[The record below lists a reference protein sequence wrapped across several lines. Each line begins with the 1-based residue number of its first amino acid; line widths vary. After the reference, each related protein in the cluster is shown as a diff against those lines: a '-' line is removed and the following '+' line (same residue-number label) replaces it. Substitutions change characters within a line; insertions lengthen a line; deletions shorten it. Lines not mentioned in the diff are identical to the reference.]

1 MKSFLIATSL
11 YLLFGLT
18 GINYS
23 QVTTQWSSVYNG
35 SANDTDVVT
44 SMTVDNQ
51 GNVYVTGYSKGST
64 TGRDIA
70 TVKYNS
76 SGQQI
81 WAERFN
87 DDNSNKDDAANAIA
101 VDAVGNV
108 YVTGYSTGL
117 TSFKDII
124 TVKYSSSGNL
134 VWSSRYNGL
143 GNDDDLASAIAVDGL
158 GNVFV
163 TGYSVG
169 LISSEDFL
177 TIKYNSGGSEIWI
190 GEYDNPDMNDIDIAN
205 AMILDGSGNIYV
217 TGYSIGNGSAED
229 FATVKYNAVG
239 DELWVRRYN
248 GTGNDYDITSAITVD
263 GSGNIIVT
271 GFSAGNGSS
280 EDYATVKYD
289 PQGNSF
295 WVNRYNG
302 SSNNYDISTSVAA
315 DDQGNVYVTG
325 YSYDDLTSED
335 YTTIKY
341 SPGGNQ
347 LWISK
352 YNGTSGDYDI
362 AVSVKTDIKGDVYVT
377 GYSFDFDTKENYAT
391 VKYNSAGEE
400 IWVQLYNGSSNGS
413 DIASALFTDVND
425 NVYVTGYS
433 YDGPNSVDY
442 VTFKYSQTVGIN
454 QLSNS
459 VVNGYELKQNYPNPF
474 NPVTKINY
482 ELPITN
488 YVSLKVFDISGKE
501 VSVLVN
507 QVQTQGIYEVSFD
520 ASKLTSGIYFY
531 KLETKS
537 YSATKKMLLLK

>member
-1 MKSFLIATSL
+1 MKSLLITFL
-11 YLLFGLT
+11 LLLQFILT

-35 SANDTDVVT
+35 TANDTDIVS

-51 GNVYVTGYSKGST
+51 GNVYVTGYSKGSS
-64 TGRDIA
+64 TGKDIA
-70 TVKYNS
+70 TIKYNS

-81 WAERFN
+81 WAVRFN
-87 DDNSNKDDAANAIA
+87 DDNSNKDDAANAVA
-101 VDAVGNV
+101 VDASGNV
-108 YVTGYSTGL
+108 YVAGYTTGL
-117 TSFKDII
+117 ASFKDFII
-124 TVKYSSSGNL
+124 IKYSSSGNFL
-134 VWSSRYNGL
+134 WSSRYNGL

-158 GNVFV
+158 GNVIV

-177 TIKYNSGGSEIWI
+177 TIKYNSAGTELWI
-190 GEYDNPDMNDIDIAN
+190 DTYDNPEMNDIDIAN

-217 TGYSIGNGSAED
+217 TGYSIGTGSAED
-229 FATVKYNAVG
+229 FATVKYNALG

-248 GTGNDYDITSAITVD
+248 GTGNDYDITSAIAVD

-289 PQGNSF
+289 PQGSSL
-295 WVNRYNG
+295 WINRYNG
-302 SSNNYDISTSVAA
+302 NSNNYDISTSVTA

-325 YSYDDLTSED
+325 YSYDDLNSED
-335 YTTIKY
+335 YATIKY
-341 SPGGNQ
+341 SPGGDQ
-347 LWISK
+347 LWVSK
-352 YNGTSGDYDI
+352 YNGTSGEYDI
-362 AVSVKTDIKGDVYVT
+362 ATSVKVDVKGDVYVT

-391 VKYNSAGEE
+391 VKYNSAGSE
-400 IWVQLYNGSSNGS
+400 IWVQVYNGASDGS
-413 DIASALFTDVND
+413 DIASALFTDAND

-454 QLSNS
+454 QISNS
-459 VVNGYELKQNYPNPF
+459 IVNGYELKQNYPNPF

-482 ELPITN
+482 ELPVTN

-507 QVQTQGIYEVSFD
+507 QVQTQGSYEVSFD
-520 ASKLTSGIYFY
+520 ASNLTSGIYYY
-531 KLETKS
+531 KLETNS
-537 YSATKKMLLLK
+537 FSAAKKMLLIK